1 MRREE
6 RIIQHIYNTRAQLN
20 QILGEELVTD
30 ILQTAKELRM
40 IKSAIFD
47 QQVTDVK
54 EK

>member
-20 QILGEELVTD
+20 QLLGEALVND

-47 QQVTDVK
+47 KEITDVEVK
-54 EK
+54 

>member
-1 MRREE
+1 MTREE
-6 RIIQHIYNTRAQLN
+6 KIIEHIYNIRGELTHR
-20 QILGEELVTD
+20 LGEDFVND

-47 QQVTDVK
+47 KEITDAK